1 MYYIVIAGVLATAT
15 VTADSDSSSVV
26 IRLQA
31 TVEAQLEVTVL
42 NDSELDALDQPA
54 PPVRV
59 FRDLNTGV
67 VRTTSVASL
76 TSQALL

>member
-31 TVEAQLEVTVL
+31 TVEAPLEVTVL

-67 VRTTSVASL
+67 VRTTPVASL

>member
-31 TVEAQLEVTVL
+31 TVEAPLEVTVL
-42 NDSELDALDQPA
+42 NDSEVDALDQPA

>member
-31 TVEAQLEVTVL
+31 TVEAPLEVTVL